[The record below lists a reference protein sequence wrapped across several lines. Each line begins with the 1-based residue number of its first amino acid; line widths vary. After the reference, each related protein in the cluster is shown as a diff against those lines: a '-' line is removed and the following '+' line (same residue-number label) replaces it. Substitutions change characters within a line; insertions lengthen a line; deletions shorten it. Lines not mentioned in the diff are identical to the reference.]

1 MKISLIHPS
10 RERPQLAM
18 TAANKWLSSAHNPD
32 NIEYI
37 LSIDRDDPYISEY
50 NAWQHTIV
58 GSLLNIGGSTTAI
71 QAINM
76 GAEVATGDLFV
87 VMSDDFDCPQYWD
100 KLLLDALEGKED
112 FVVKTDDGCQEWII
126 TLPIMDRKYYER
138 FGYIY
143 SPTYEHMFVDTHMT
157 HVADL
162 LDRKIILPIKFHH
175 LHYTQQGGAPYDKVN
190 EKNNNTWFEGEAA
203 YLEGVRNNF
212 GLTDFPGKLQCG
224 PNHIEWLRQHDIS
237 ITE

>member
-10 RERPQLAM
+10 RERPVIAIQ
-18 TAANKWLSSAHNPD
+18 AANKWLYSAANRRD
-32 NIEYI
+32 IEYI
-37 LSIDRDDPYISEY
+37 VSVDEDDPRLGLYEVSSFP
-50 NAWQHTIV
+50 
-58 GSLLNIGGSTTAI
+58 GSRILVSKNKSAI
-71 QAINM
+71 EAINI
-76 GAEVATGDLFV
+76 AAQKATGDLFV
-87 VMSDDFDCPQYWD
+87 VMSDDFDCPLHWD
-100 KLLLDALEGKED
+100 KLLLEALAGKVD

-138 FGYIY
+138 FAYIY
-143 SPTYEHMFVDTHMT
+143 NPKYRHMFCDTEMT

-162 LDRKIILPIKFHH
+162 LDRKITLPIKFPH
-175 LHYTQQGGAPYDKVN
+175 LHYTQQGGIPYDKVS

-224 PNHIEWLRQHDIS
+224 PDHIEWLTQHDINL
-237 ITE
+237 